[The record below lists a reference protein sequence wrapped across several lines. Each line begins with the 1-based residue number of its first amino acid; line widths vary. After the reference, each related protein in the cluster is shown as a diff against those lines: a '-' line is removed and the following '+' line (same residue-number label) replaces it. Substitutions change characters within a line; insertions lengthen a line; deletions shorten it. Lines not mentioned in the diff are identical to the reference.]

1 MDRDPGGRN
10 GASAPERRERS
21 GKLPRSGPKR
31 EKMNGHIPGG
41 MPDSMT
47 RAASHRDA
55 GRPVVGARRRILI
68 LVSLLAAASGASA
81 RDAAQD
87 AVVVPGGPA
96 SYRRL
101 FELDSTR
108 DDSRFLVDLHER
120 LLFDAPDDASWSQIE
135 ARSQAVAFAEDLA
148 EWRRLFGEPARFA
161 AAQGGESERCRRA
174 IEFLGF
180 SVVGNGAAIETER
193 RADAASMRRQ
203 RFLDALG
210 TPTAGFLGRLRDGE
224 AVTVS
229 APDATVPLPYGLEAW
244 RRTLASPDLSKDTA
258 FVAFLRD
265 VRASRMLVA
274 LDALD
279 PETRDGLRDPG
290 DPPLGWRTLF
300 VEALEGVSRFPEAL
314 RARDGRLE
322 LPGGAEAEPLWTAT
336 VGAPAAG
343 ASFWRSFYKRNQGK
357 AAYVADSLWHLRDEE
372 VRRLLFGP
380 RAGPDAVAP
389 FRGLYQ
395 AVGDRGWI
403 PRDPYDFAHL
413 APFLAARPAGAIES
427 PGAADPK
434 FPRDETELAAQL
446 AGRPETR
453 VPDAAALRRLLQRG
467 PGGPGDTA
475 VPRRFLFLSS
485 LLARR
490 PDLADPGLARLIV
503 LGFRRFSPGLAVL
516 HSFPFPG
523 PELARRYVFALD
535 RLDRPD
541 GGRDAEVAAGLFQG
555 YVILLDRFA
564 DAGTLGPPVA
574 ADLLSSLLGVPLFA
588 RSDVSPAHG
597 EADLFEWTSKK
608 LLPALR
614 QGLAA
619 GDDADPDELLD
630 AAMSARSAPPPVP
643 WRGGRFLFDVA
654 TDETAR
660 RRAFRQTQSL
670 AGFSDLETLHRQRRA
685 LVSAASNGSLDA
697 ARSASEELALTLR
710 VDARDASRPDDRL
723 RKAEDR
729 ARAAAEEIASRSSRP
744 AEIPARAAD
753 FDGLIA
759 ERHLEAVLGHVYAA
773 SARDPNDLYFQDPL
787 FVARHSFRTVE
798 RAGAPF
804 ATASTRTVLTKRV
817 RGGGYQISGSLFGLP
832 EILGLLHADQLSYTS
847 GTSTPMEEF
856 RSAFVAPV
864 WQMSSSRLDDDA
876 LALVADCSEAT
887 REFARALDAASLRQR
902 LDAWDGLARD
912 ILPRARIARIAA
924 RESGTGEP
932 LSDELSPSDLYRVG
946 RRLARESPASIPPLP
961 AALRAR
967 EDLARLTARR
977 GEAGAARSLEQFG
990 PSAEVF
996 TGEPALS
1003 DRDLPPYERLAAYR
1017 RPELL
1022 AERLYDLKI
1031 AVAVRVAEARLP
1043 AAVLP
1048 IVLPAALDRM
1058 LSGLRMAY
1066 AYDWRAATRA
1076 AADFSA
1082 ADLERILDDAVESG
1096 RLVRDLETP
1105 SERAGG
1111 RGA

>member
-1 MDRDPGGRN
+1 
-10 GASAPERRERS
+10 
-21 GKLPRSGPKR
+21 
-31 EKMNGHIPGG
+31 MNGHIPGG
-41 MPDSMT
+41 TPDPMT
-47 RAASHRDA
+47 RALSHRDG
-55 GRPVVGARRRILI
+55 GRTVAGARRRILI
-68 LVSLLAAASGASA
+68 LVLLLAAAASGAAA
-81 RDAAQD
+81 REAAPD

-96 SYRRL
+96 AYRRL
-101 FELDSTR
+101 FELDSAR
-108 DDSRFLVDLHER
+108 DGSRFLLDLHER
-120 LLFDAPDDASWSQIE
+120 LLFNAPEDVSWSQIE
-135 ARSQAVAFAEDLA
+135 ARRKAVAFAEDLA
-148 EWRRLFGEPARFA
+148 EWRRLFGEPARFSA
-161 AAQGGESERCRRA
+161 AAGGEAERCRRA

-180 SVVGNGAAIETER
+180 SVVGNGVAIETER
-193 RADAASMRRQ
+193 RGDAAAMRRQ

-210 TPTAGFLGRLRDGE
+210 TPTASFLGRLRDGE
-224 AVTVS
+224 TVTVS
-229 APDATVPLPYGLEAW
+229 APDATVPLPYGLDAW
-244 RRTLASPDLSKDTA
+244 RRTLASRDLSKDTA

-279 PETRDGLRDPG
+279 PETRDGLRDAG
-290 DPPLGWRTLF
+290 DPPLGWRTLY
-300 VEALEGVSRFPEAL
+300 VEALEGVARFPEAL
-314 RARDGRLE
+314 RARDGRFE
-322 LPGGAEAEPLWTAT
+322 LPGGAEAEPLWKAT

-343 ASFWRSFYKRNQGK
+343 ASFWRGFYTQNQGK
-357 AAYVADSLWHLRDEE
+357 AAYVADSLWHLRDEQL
-372 VRRLLFGP
+372 RPLLFGP
-380 RAGPDAVAP
+380 RPRPDAVEQ

-395 AVGDRGWI
+395 AVGDRSWI

-413 APFLAARPAGAIES
+413 APFLAARPAGAIAP

-434 FPRDETELAAQL
+434 FPRDETELAALL
-446 AGRPETR
+446 AGRPATP
-453 VPDAAALRRLLQRG
+453 VPDDAALRRLLQRG
-467 PGGPGDTA
+467 PAGPGDTS
-475 VPRRFLFLSS
+475 VPRRFLFFSS

-490 PDLADPGLARLIV
+490 PDLADPGLALLIA
-503 LGFRRFSPGLAVL
+503 LGFPRFSPALAVL
-516 HSFPFPG
+516 HTFPFPG

-541 GGRDAEVAAGLFQG
+541 GGRDAEVATGLFQG

-574 ADLLSSLLGVPLFA
+574 ADLLSSLLRVPPFA
-588 RSDVSPAHG
+588 GSDVSPAQG

-614 QGLAA
+614 QSLAA

-630 AAMSARSAPPPVP
+630 AAMSARSAPAPVP

-654 TDETAR
+654 ADETAR
-660 RRAFRQTQSL
+660 RHAFRQTQSL

-685 LVSAASNGSLDA
+685 LFSAASSGSLEA
-697 ARSASEELALTLR
+697 ARNASADLALTLR
-710 VDARDASRPDDRL
+710 VDARDASLPDDRL

-729 ARAAAEEIASRSSRP
+729 ARAAAEGIASPSSRL

-798 RAGAPF
+798 RA
-804 ATASTRTVLTKRV
+804 TASTRTVLTKAV

-876 LALVADCSEAT
+876 LELVADCSEVT
-887 REFARALDAASLRQR
+887 RELARALDAASLRQR

-912 ILPRARIARIAA
+912 ILPRARIARIAS
-924 RESGTGEP
+924 REGGEDEP

-977 GEAGAARSLEQFG
+977 GEAGAARCLEQFG
-990 PSAEVF
+990 PSAEVSA
-996 TGEPALS
+996 GAPALS

-1022 AERLYDLKI
+1022 AERLYDLKV
-1031 AVAVRVAEARLP
+1031 AVAVRVAEANLP

-1048 IVLPAALDRM
+1048 LVLPAALDRM

-1066 AYDWRAATRA
+1066 AFDWRAATRA
-1076 AADFSA
+1076 AAGFSA

-1111 RGA
+1111 GA

>member
-1 MDRDPGGRN
+1 
-10 GASAPERRERS
+10 
-21 GKLPRSGPKR
+21 
-31 EKMNGHIPGG
+31 MNGQIPGG
-41 MPDSMT
+41 MPDPMT
-47 RAASHRDA
+47 RAPSHRDGERA
-55 GRPVVGARRRILI
+55 VAGARRRILI
-68 LVSLLAAASGASA
+68 LVLLLAAAVSGAAA
-81 RDAAQD
+81 RDAAPD
-87 AVVVPGGPA
+87 VVVVPGGPA
-96 SYRRL
+96 AYRRL
-101 FELDSTR
+101 FELDSAR
-108 DDSRFLVDLHER
+108 DDSRFLLDLHER
-120 LLFDAPDDASWSQIE
+120 LLFNAPDDVSWSQIE
-135 ARSQAVAFAEDLA
+135 ARRKAVAFTEDLA
-148 EWRRLFGEPARFA
+148 EWRRLFGEPARFSA
-161 AAQGGESERCRRA
+161 AAGGEAERCRRA

-180 SVVGNGAAIETER
+180 SVVGNGVSIETER
-193 RADAASMRRQ
+193 RGDAASMRRQ

-210 TPTAGFLGRLRDGE
+210 TPTASFLGRLRDGE
-224 AVTVS
+224 TVTVS
-229 APDATVPLPYGLEAW
+229 ASDATVPLPYGLEAW
-244 RRTLASPDLSKDTA
+244 RRTLASRGVSKDAA

-279 PETRDGLRDPG
+279 PETRDGLRDAG
-290 DPPLGWRTLF
+290 DPPDGWRTLYL
-300 VEALEGVSRFPEAL
+300 EALEGVSRFPEAL
-314 RARDGRLE
+314 RVRDGRLE
-322 LPGGAEAEPLWTAT
+322 FPGGAEADPLWKAT
-336 VGAPAAG
+336 VGASAAG
-343 ASFWRSFYKRNQGK
+343 ASFWRSFYTQNQGK
-357 AAYVADSLWHLRDEE
+357 AAYVADSLWHMRDGE
-372 VRRLLFGP
+372 VRPLLFGP
-380 RAGPDAVAP
+380 RPGLDAVER

-395 AVGDRGWI
+395 ALGDRSWI

-413 APFLAARPAGAIES
+413 APFLAARPAGAIAP

-434 FPRDETELAAQL
+434 FPRDETELAALL
-446 AGRPETR
+446 AGRPATP
-453 VPDAAALRRLLQRG
+453 VPDDAALRRLLQRG
-467 PGGPGDTA
+467 PAGPGDTS
-475 VPRRFLFLSS
+475 VPRRFLFFSS

-490 PDLADPGLARLIV
+490 PDLADPGLALLIA
-503 LGFRRFSPGLAVL
+503 LGFPRFSPSLAVL
-516 HSFPFPG
+516 HTFPFPG
-523 PELARRYVFALD
+523 PGLARRYVFALD

-541 GGRDAEVAAGLFQG
+541 DGRDAEVAAGLFQG

-564 DAGTLGPPVA
+564 DAGTLGPPAA
-574 ADLLSSLLGVPLFA
+574 ADLLSSLLGVPLFTG
-588 RSDVSPAHG
+588 SDASPAQG
-597 EADLFEWTSKK
+597 EANLFEWTSKK

-614 QGLAA
+614 QSLAA
-619 GDDADPDELLD
+619 GDESDPDELLD
-630 AAMSARSAPPPVP
+630 AAMSARSAPAPVP

-654 TDETAR
+654 ADETAR
-660 RRAFRQTQSL
+660 RHTFRQTQSL

-685 LVSAASNGSLDA
+685 LLSAASSGSLEA
-697 ARSASEELALTLR
+697 ARSASADLALTLR
-710 VDARDASRPDDRL
+710 VDGRDASRPDDRL

-729 ARAAAEEIASRSSRP
+729 ARAAAEEISSPSSRP
-744 AEIPARAAD
+744 AEISARAAD

-773 SARDPNDLYFQDPL
+773 SAHDPNDLYFQDPL

-804 ATASTRTVLTKRV
+804 ATASTRTVLTKGV

-832 EILGLLHADQLSYTS
+832 EILGVLHADQLSYTS

-876 LALVADCSEAT
+876 LELVADCSEAT
-887 REFARALDAASLRQR
+887 RELVRALDAASPRQR

-912 ILPRARIARIAA
+912 ILPRARIARIAS
-924 RESGTGEP
+924 REGGTGEP

-977 GEAGAARSLEQFG
+977 GESGAARCLEQFG
-990 PSAEVF
+990 PSAEVSA
-996 TGEPALS
+996 GEPALS

-1031 AVAVRVAEARLP
+1031 AVAVRIAEAKLP
-1043 AAVLP
+1043 AAVLSL
-1048 IVLPAALDRM
+1048 VLPAALDRM

-1076 AADFSA
+1076 AAAFSA

-1111 RGA
+1111 GA

>member
-1 MDRDPGGRN
+1 
-10 GASAPERRERS
+10 
-21 GKLPRSGPKR
+21 
-31 EKMNGHIPGG
+31 MNGHIPGG
-41 MPDSMT
+41 TPDPMT
-47 RAASHRDA
+47 RALSHRDG
-55 GRPVVGARRRILI
+55 GRTVAGARRRILI
-68 LVSLLAAASGASA
+68 LVLLLAAAASGAAA
-81 RDAAQD
+81 REAAPD

-96 SYRRL
+96 AYRRL
-101 FELDSTR
+101 FELDSAR
-108 DDSRFLVDLHER
+108 DDSRFLLDLHER
-120 LLFDAPDDASWSQIE
+120 LLFNAPEDVSWSQIE
-135 ARSQAVAFAEDLA
+135 ARRKAVAFAEDLA
-148 EWRRLFGEPARFA
+148 EWRRLFGEPARFSA
-161 AAQGGESERCRRA
+161 AAGGEAERCRRA

-180 SVVGNGAAIETER
+180 SVVGNGVAIETER
-193 RADAASMRRQ
+193 RGDAAAMRRQ

-210 TPTAGFLGRLRDGE
+210 TPTASFLGRLRDGE
-224 AVTVS
+224 TVTVS
-229 APDATVPLPYGLEAW
+229 APDATVPLPYGLDAW
-244 RRTLASPDLSKDTA
+244 RRTLASRDLSKDTA

-279 PETRDGLRDPG
+279 PETRDGLRDAG
-290 DPPLGWRTLF
+290 DPPLGWRTLY

-322 LPGGAEAEPLWTAT
+322 LPGGAEAEPLWKAT

-343 ASFWRSFYKRNQGK
+343 ASFWRGFYTQNQGK
-357 AAYVADSLWHLRDEE
+357 AAYVADSLWHLRDEQL
-372 VRRLLFGP
+372 RPLLFGP
-380 RAGPDAVAP
+380 RPRPDAVEQY
-389 FRGLYQ
+389 RGLYQ
-395 AVGDRGWI
+395 AVGDRSWI

-413 APFLAARPAGAIES
+413 APFLAARPAGAIAP

-434 FPRDETELAAQL
+434 FPRDETELAALL
-446 AGRPETR
+446 AGRPATP
-453 VPDAAALRRLLQRG
+453 VPDDAALRRLLQRG
-467 PGGPGDTA
+467 PAGPGDTS
-475 VPRRFLFLSS
+475 VPRRFLFFSS

-490 PDLADPGLARLIV
+490 PDLADPGLALLIA
-503 LGFRRFSPGLAVL
+503 LGFPRFSPALAVL
-516 HSFPFPG
+516 HTFPFPG

-588 RSDVSPAHG
+588 GSDVSPAQG

-614 QGLAA
+614 QSLAA

-630 AAMSARSAPPPVP
+630 AAMSARSAPAPVP

-654 TDETAR
+654 ADETAR
-660 RRAFRQTQSL
+660 RHAFRQTQSL

-685 LVSAASNGSLDA
+685 LFSAASSGSLEA
-697 ARSASEELALTLR
+697 ARSASADLALTLR
-710 VDARDASRPDDRL
+710 VDARDASLPDDRL

-729 ARAAAEEIASRSSRP
+729 ARAAAEGIASPSSRL

-798 RAGAPF
+798 RA
-804 ATASTRTVLTKRV
+804 TASTRTVLTKAV

-876 LALVADCSEAT
+876 LELVADCSEAT
-887 REFARALDAASLRQR
+887 RELARALDAASLRQR

-912 ILPRARIARIAA
+912 ILPRARIARIAS
-924 RESGTGEP
+924 REGGADEP

-977 GEAGAARSLEQFG
+977 GEAGAARCLEQFG
-990 PSAEVF
+990 PSAEVSA
-996 TGEPALS
+996 GAPALS

-1022 AERLYDLKI
+1022 AERLYDLKV
-1031 AVAVRVAEARLP
+1031 AVAVRVAEANLP

-1048 IVLPAALDRM
+1048 LVLPAALDRM

-1066 AYDWRAATRA
+1066 AFDWRAATRA
-1076 AADFSA
+1076 AAGFSA

-1111 RGA
+1111 GA